1 MYNFTKLLCIF
12 LFISSIMLGCKDKE
26 EEIIV
31 PKNVIA
37 YNGVD
42 YDLSKG
48 ILIDYGQFGKDEG
61 HTQVLF
67 LYSSGIT
74 VHENEG
80 KIDSTSGTGQLI
92 YLEMFSP
99 VANMLGDGEYTYDIY
114 KTYKPSTFDYAYA
127 VLNADYYAGEGDLY
141 EMISGKV
148 TVKKEKEKDNYTVSF
163 DCIEGEGK
171 HITGFYKGP
180 LTYFNGK

>member
-1 MYNFTKLLCIF
+1 MYNFTKSLCVF
-12 LFISSIMLGCKDKE
+12 LFVSLILWGCKDKE
-26 EEIIV
+26 EEVIV
-31 PKNVIA
+31 PKNIIA
-37 YNGVD
+37 YNGTE
-42 YDLSKG
+42 YDLSQG
-48 ILIDYGQFGKDEG
+48 LLIDYGQFSKDEG

-74 VHENEG
+74 VHENAG

-99 VANMLGDGEYTYDIY
+99 VTGLLADGEYTYDIY

-127 VLNADYYAGEGDLY
+127 VLNADYYTAEGDLY

-148 TVKKEKEKDNYTVSF
+148 TVKKEKENYTISF

-180 LTYFNGK
+180 LKYYDER